1 MHVCMNMTYVCMYV
15 CCIHVWGGDVG
26 GFVIQT
32 NENISPSVLNRL
44 IKEVKEYTKNPVSD
58 IVLQVNEAN
67 VTDIRADL
75 HGPAETP
82 YQAGV
87 FRMKLVFGPDFPAG
101 GNSQKSASPVKR
113 LN

>member
-1 MHVCMNMTYVCMYV
+1 MSLLEIATSDGMLCA
-15 CCIHVWGGDVG
+15 WFGGWDV
-26 GFVIQT
+26 QT

-75 HGPAETP
+75 HGPGTTP
-82 YQAGV
+82 PHPRPLGIYTRKA
-87 FRMKLVFGPDFPAG
+87 D
-101 GNSQKSASPVKR
+101 
-113 LN
+113 

>member
-1 MHVCMNMTYVCMYV
+1 MSLLEIATSDGMLCA
-15 CCIHVWGGDVG
+15 WFGGWDV
-26 GFVIQT
+26 QT

-75 HGPAETP
+75 HGPGTTP
-82 YQAGV
+82 PYP
-87 FRMKLVFGPDFPAG
+87 RPLVIYTRKAD
-101 GNSQKSASPVKR
+101 
-113 LN
+113 